1 MKRGY
6 IIDSQEILSDP
17 ANRVLVF
24 GDDPATQLRF
34 IDIRGSKPPMA
45 RLAVRIEYGQPNS
58 SDGDM
63 TACMIPVE
71 IVQGIGKLSDREKL
85 NLLKWLGLKE

>member
-6 IIDSQEILSDP
+6 ILDVQQIHDDP

-24 GDDPATQLRF
+24 GDDPRTQIRF
-34 IDIRGSKPPMA
+34 IDMRGTRSA
-45 RLAVRIEYGQPNS
+45 SRLRIEYGQSNS